1 MAETLPGPTA
11 RDDRAIIEA
20 ALGHCRR
27 GHHAVVTRPARPAED
42 DLVDARLDVRGTAC
56 LRIVCRPPPPATVSG
71 ILDGSI
77 MATIRRP
84 AAPRPGHGPTRPDTL
99 TDR

>member
-1 MAETLPGPTA
+1 MAETLPGPSA
-11 RDDRAIIEA
+11 RDDRTIIDA
-20 ALGHCRR
+20 ALDHCRR
-27 GHHAVVTRPARPAED
+27 GHQAVGTRPARPAAD
-42 DLVDARLDVRGTAC
+42 DLVDARPHVRGTAG

-77 MATIRRP
+77 TATIRRP
-84 AAPRPGHGPTRPDTL
+84 AAPALDTARPRPDPL